1 MKDLSPR
8 FCIPIN
14 MPRPRGAR
22 LIEGFSPKL
31 GRRLQLFDHAAFS
44 VWIDLEADPKVLTLC
59 ERPARLGLTITD
71 PVIDFWVHRADG
83 DEFQI
88 VPPGEPD
95 SSLPTTLEETPIRTI
110 TAVDRA
116 TSSIWTSNW
125 ARMLPVINSA
135 RSSITKATMKSV
147 VRFVREPMQLAVI
160 ERQFSNGDP
169 TVIRATLFEML
180 RTGQLAAS
188 ALRTQPLSLH
198 TSLEPM
204 P

>member
-44 VWIDLEADPKVLTLC
+44 VWIGLEADPKVLALC
-59 ERPARLGLTITD
+59 ERPARLGLTNAD
-71 PVIDFWVHRADG
+71 PVIDFWVKQSG
-83 DEFQI
+83 GEEFQL
-88 VPPGEPD
+88 VPQGEPD
-95 SSLPTTLEETPIRTI
+95 NSLPTNHEETPIRTI

-116 TSSIWTSNW
+116 ASSVWTSNW

-147 VRFVREPMQLAVI
+147 SRFVREPLSLAVI
-160 ERQFSNGDP
+160 ERQFGNGDP

-180 RTGQLAAS
+180 RTGQLAAP

>member
-44 VWIDLEADPKVLTLC
+44 VWIGLEADPKVLSLC
-59 ERPARLGLTITD
+59 ERPARLGLTNTD
-71 PVIDFWVHRADG
+71 PVIDFWVQQSG
-83 DEFQI
+83 GEEFHL
-88 VPPGEPD
+88 VPQSEQD
-95 SSLPTTLEETPIRTI
+95 NSLPTNLGGTPIRTI

-116 TSSIWTSNW
+116 AAGVWTSNW
-125 ARMLPVINSA
+125 ARMLPVINVA
-135 RSSITKATMKSV
+135 RNSITKATMKSV
-147 VRFVREPMQLAVI
+147 SRFVREPLSLAFI
-160 ERQFSNGDP
+160 ERQFGNGDP

-180 RTGQLAAS
+180 RTGQLAAP
-188 ALRTQPLSLH
+188 ALRTQPLSLN